1 MRQTITFYKS
11 PEDILR
17 SYADSSIDRRNTYS
31 DWHLVAS
38 SRPVFAPPK
47 VKTTYIDVP
56 GGNGALDLSESL
68 TKFPLYE
75 NRTGSFTFKVLNHYT
90 KEGELVYESAQKG
103 RWAERYSEI
112 MEFLHGHCLYA
123 VLDDDP
129 QWFYQ
134 GRFTVDSWESG
145 STWSEITIG
154 YNVNP
159 FKWSITSSTSDWL
172 WDPFNF
178 DKDVIRDSVCE
189 NIEVNSP
196 DFYVPY
202 QLPPLDEQRIEFD
215 GWSDV
220 SWVWEQEYAD
230 KFFGKVPVSPTII
243 VENLAGTDN
252 RGVDIMFTNEY
263 LGIMNFEQHF
273 QCGTTTYA
281 PDFIFYGTR
290 KTEPY
295 TLLMRG
301 CGKVSI
307 DFRVGRL

>member
-1 MRQTITFYKS
+1 MIQTISFYKS

-17 SYADSSIDRRNTYS
+17 VYGDGTVDFKNTYD
-31 DWHLVAS
+31 DWHLIAS

-56 GGNGALDLSESL
+56 GGNGSLDLSESL
-68 TKFPLYE
+68 TRFPLYE
-75 NRTGSFTFKVLNHYT
+75 NRTGSITFKVLNHYD
-90 KEGELVYESAQKG
+90 KNGEIIYESSRNG

-112 MEFLHGHCLYA
+112 MEFLHGKCLYA

-129 QWFYQ
+129 LWFYQ

-145 STWSEITIG
+145 NTWSEITIG

-159 FKWSITSSTSDWL
+159 FKWSIMSSTSDWL

-202 QLPPLDEQRIEFD
+202 LLPSYDEQRIEFD
-215 GWSDV
+215 GWSDT
-220 SWVWEQEYAD
+220 SLHWDAEFAD
-230 KFFGKVPVSPTII
+230 KFFGKVPISPTIT
-243 VENLAGTDN
+243 VENLEGTDN
-252 RGVDIMFTNEY
+252 RGVDINFTNEY
-263 LGIMNFEQHF
+263 LEIMDFEQHF
-273 QCGTTTYA
+273 QCGTTTFV

-290 KTEPY
+290 ETEPY